1 MDDLNV
7 LTEAAVTI
15 THLQR
20 KTVLLT
26 RQWSEGKTESV
37 LTVGSPACWKTTARW
52 CCATVVLILGWVGG
66 R

>member
-15 THLQR
+15 THLQ
-20 KTVLLT
+20 

>member
-20 KTVLLT
+20 RTVLLT
-26 RQWSEGKTESV
+26 RQWSEGEKKSQF
-37 LTVGSPACWKTTARW
+37 
-52 CCATVVLILGWVGG
+52 
-66 R
+66 